1 LSQLIIPEDQIL
13 QVLEAHKQGYIP
25 QYEERVKSL
34 VEISRN
40 NGIEPILITQ
50 PMLYGVG
57 KDDITGVD
65 LETVQIHN
73 TNGLLE
79 WKKLELYNDVLRKVG
94 KENGLLAID
103 LAQKMP
109 HNSLYYYDFMH
120 YTNEGAQKVAEII
133 YEDLYPFVIER
144 GFAH

>member
-1 LSQLIIPEDQIL
+1 
-13 QVLEAHKQGYIP
+13 
-25 QYEERVKSL
+25 
-34 VEISRN
+34 
-40 NGIEPILITQ
+40 
-50 PMLYGVG
+50 
-57 KDDITGVD
+57 
-65 LETVQIHN
+65 
-73 TNGLLE
+73 
-79 WKKLELYNDVLRKVG
+79 VG
-94 KENGLLAID
+94 KENGLLVID